1 MDLEARLQASS
12 FESAKKTMNARQPA
26 VTQCSWSLAAVLD
39 FVQSRH
45 GLRTQRALGLVL
57 DFEAPPDIKLVA
69 AGYNIDSVRQGRCT
83 EST

>member
-1 MDLEARLQASS
+1 MVV
-12 FESAKKTMNARQPA
+12 F
-26 VTQCSWSLAAVLD
+26 D
-39 FVQSRH
+39 FVSIQAHTDGH
-45 GLRTQRALGLVL
+45 GRRTQRALGLVL